1 MRVCATGRDD
11 DCSAWAG
18 TICLIK
24 RDGGPILVGLAQ
36 RTLRSLFPQ
45 RNCLGLCGEVAGLS
59 KAHDGAQQQKI
70 NEKSHEEPPDETN
83 IIRDSVRGHFAVAE
97 NEMQARRAVSFN
109 SRKAQALRC
118 IHLHHLPDCRCLQ
131 FRVELYR
138 MRLSA
143 ALT

>member
-83 IIRDSVRGHFAVAE
+83 IIRDSVRGISQLQRMKCKPAE
-97 NEMQARRAVSFN
+97 RYRSTLER
-109 SRKAQALRC
+109 LR
-118 IHLHHLPDCRCLQ
+118 HLGA
-131 FRVELYR
+131 FTY
-138 MRLSA
+138 
-143 ALT
+143 TI